1 MALISDIHAE
11 IDWTGAGTFGG
22 TYDDITA
29 LVIGRIQTFIGVD
42 SDTLTGYAGP
52 SSIRFAVDNRDF
64 RFSPFYTSSVLS
76 VTPTY
81 VAAGAASSGNGV
93 APTPALP
100 AGMSLGDYMICRVYS
115 REATDGTIAISKG
128 WRELYNE
135 RSSGGL
141 LAVFGRVYQT
151 GDAAPTFTL
160 GGHAAGDD
168 ITAQIAAWR
177 HVNTARPI
185 GVKGTIAT
193 NGSAQNIGAIAGIT
207 LGPKGMLIVVGGK
220 LDDWT
225 SVATLA
231 QTGMTFVEIGETS
244 LTTGNDAGAVWDY
257 GTVDAGTALAVSA
270 KTFTVTGGANA
281 AGKGV
286 MFSLNP
292 EILTRPGPLVR
303 IRDGANVLAIGRLTK
318 VQPSSSPNQASVA
331 VIEVSGITAEASNM
345 QIVPLVEGVGD
356 YEGTLIAEALTEAG
370 LDDSGIETGD
380 VVTGPF
386 GTAGTSLV
394 SLLSEVRKLEDTGR
408 GFLHE
413 DQASYRFLYHS
424 KSHRESLL
432 TSLAT
437 FSDASSPP
445 LKYEAV
451 AADDWVG
458 HIFNRAKAS
467 ATPWTLGSSST
478 LATIPGPISLQ
489 PGESAALVASYP
501 DAPVATWAGHL
512 RDVYYG
518 SNVPVHQSV
527 TAATSA
533 GFDLTPTITYPATVT
548 PGDLLL
554 LLFISE
560 LDGTITTAP
569 SGWNTALLN
578 YTLPAGNVNFGVFF
592 KTAVGT
598 EDGLTF
604 AGPTIASA
612 RRSAWQ
618 IVRDTSFNGKSVDV
632 EITPTPSTA
641 TSSAPDT
648 PSITPSWGA
657 LKSMFLSVLVS
668 TTDST
673 LWNTTT
679 PPSGYTFGLKT
690 ISPNGYGLNFSYRA
704 ESSGVTSE
712 NPGAWTMSSSKLWAG
727 FTIAI
732 RGARSSSLNVSA
744 ATPNTR
750 DGAFTVSYDSG
761 LGGGVGQQDI
771 ENVRITGT
779 PLVLGDAI
787 AVQSDYLPS
796 QDPLKGVGIRTF
808 PITPELFATAA
819 DAQDFTEETVERYGE
834 RQPVM
839 SMSYLAD
846 IDSTHYAAA
855 IARKVGD
862 RITLI
867 ANNSMGLGISED
879 FFIESISR
887 SIEDT
892 THEVTYTLSP
902 AALTDP

>member
-1 MALISDIHAE
+1 MALLGDPRVE
-11 IDWTGAGTFGG
+11 IDWDGAGDFSHS
-22 TYDDITA
+22 DADITE
-29 LVIGRIQTFIGVD
+29 LIIGQIQSFTGVD

-52 SSIRFAVDNRDF
+52 GSIRFLADNRDF

-100 AGMSLGDYMICRVYS
+100 AGLQLGDYMICRVYS

-128 WRELYNE
+128 WKTIYNE
-135 RSSGGL
+135 RSSGGI
-141 LAVFGRVYQT
+141 LAIFGRVYQT
-151 GDAAPTFTL
+151 GDIAPTLTL

-185 GVKGTIAT
+185 GVKGTIGT
-193 NGSAQNIGAIAGIT
+193 NGSQANIGAIGGIT
-207 LGPKGMLIVVGGK
+207 LGAKGLVIVAGGK

-225 SVATLA
+225 SVATLS
-231 QTGMTFVEIGETS
+231 QSGMTFVEIGETA

-257 GTVDAGTALAVSA
+257 GTVDAGTELAVSA
-270 KTFTVTGGANA
+270 KTFTVTGGASA

-292 EILTRPGPLVR
+292 ELLTRPGPLMR
-303 IRDGANVLAIGRLTK
+303 QRDGASVLWIGRLGK
-318 VQPSSSPNQASVA
+318 VQPSSAPTSAPVA
-331 VIEVSGITAEASNM
+331 QIEGVGILAEASNL

-356 YEGTLIAEALTEAG
+356 YEGTLIAEALTETD

-394 SLLSEVRKLEDTGR
+394 SLLSEIRRLEDTGR

-413 DQASYRFLYHS
+413 DQESYRLLYHS
-424 KSHRESLL
+424 NSHRESLL

-437 FSDASSPP
+437 FSDAASPP

-451 AADDWVG
+451 SADDWVG
-458 HIFNRAKAS
+458 HVFNRAKAS
-467 ATPWTLGSSST
+467 VSPWTLGASAT
-478 LATIPGPISLQ
+478 LVTLDGPISIN
-489 PGESAALVASYP
+489 PGGSAGLVASYP

-518 SNVPVHQSV
+518 SNVPVHQSI
-527 TAATSA
+527 TGGTSA

-560 LDGTITTAP
+560 IDATITTPP

-578 YTLPAGNVNFGVFF
+578 YTLPAGSVNFGVFY
-592 KTAVGT
+592 KTADGT

-604 AGPTIASA
+604 SGPTIATA

-618 IVRDTSFNGKSVDV
+618 IYRETSYNGKDVDV
-632 EITPTPSTA
+632 EVTPTPNTGTSTA
-641 TSSAPDT
+641 PDS

-657 LKSMFLSVLVS
+657 KAEMFLSVVIQPAGVILNP
-668 TTDST
+668 TAA
-673 LWNTTT
+673 
-679 PPSGYTFGLKT
+679 PSGYTGTLKT
-690 ISPNGYGLNFSYRA
+690 SSANGYLLYSSRRP

-712 NPGAWTMSSSKLWAG
+712 DPGAWTTDVSRLWAA
-727 FTIAI
+727 FTVAI
-732 RGARSSSLNVSA
+732 RGARSVSSNVSGS
-744 ATPNTR
+744 TPNTR
-750 DGAFTVSYDSG
+750 DGAFSIAYDTG
-761 LGGGVGQQDI
+761 LGGGVGTQDI

-779 PLVLGDAI
+779 PLIEGETI
-787 AVQSDYLPS
+787 TVQADYLPS

-808 PITPELFATAA
+808 PLQPTLFATAA
-819 DAQDFTEETVERYGE
+819 AAQDFADETVLHYGE

-839 SMSYLAD
+839 RLTYKAD
-846 IDSTHYAAA
+846 IDSTHYAQAL
-855 IARKVGD
+855 ARKVGD

-887 SIEDT
+887 VIEDT
-892 THEVTYTLSP
+892 SHEVTYALSP
-902 AALTDP
+902 ASLTDP